1 MQITIKAVGTKPL
14 LLHNVDLANPRNPW
28 SRKMAD
34 LRGTPSRRRTD
45 EWLDEMEYVE
55 FMGAFYD
62 IPEVDGVAL
71 PAENIRQSL
80 IAAAK
85 MTRLGTQT
93 KRAVMVTAAAVPLI
107 YDGPRKV
114 QELWDSGKFKITR
127 MVRGSSNTA
136 SPTTYPIF
144 HDWALKVPFELDESA
159 LNIRDLTQIA
169 ERAGRIEGLGASR
182 KQGYGRYDALIE
194 TS

>member
-1 MQITIKAVGTKPL
+1 MQFTIKAVGTKPL
-14 LLHNVDLANPRNPW
+14 LLHNVDLANPRNEW
-28 SRKMAD
+28 ARKMTD
-34 LRGTPSRRRTD
+34 LRGVPSRRRTD
-45 EWLDEMEYVE
+45 DWLDEMEYVS

-62 IPEVDGVAL
+62 IPEIDGIGL
-71 PAENIRQSL
+71 PAENVRQSL

-85 MTRLGTQT
+85 MTRLGTQA
-93 KRAVMVTAAAVPLI
+93 KRAVMVTVPAVPLI
-107 YDGPRKV
+107 YDGPRKP

-127 MVRGSSNTA
+127 MIRGTGGA

-144 HDWALKVPFELDESA
+144 HDWAVKVPFELDEAA